1 MRLTHIV
8 AGAAVA
14 GGLAVSAL
22 GLSAA
27 TAGADPGWMPPPG
40 PVQPALPPAG
50 PDAGTPPAW
59 APPKPVDPTWAAGN
73 KQVWDE
79 GWNHWGVWMNNVFI
93 PTY

>member
-1 MRLTHIV
+1 MKFIDIV
-8 AGAAVA
+8 AGGAVA
-14 GGLAVSAL
+14 AGLAAGAL

-27 TAGADPGWMPPPG
+27 TAGADPGWTPPPG
-40 PVQPALPPAG
+40 PAQPALPPAG

-79 GWNHWGVWMNNVFI
+79 GWNHWGVWINGVFV

>member
-1 MRLTHIV
+1 MKLLDIV
-8 AGAAVA
+8 AGAAVV
-14 GGLAVSAL
+14 GGLAASAL

-27 TAGADPGWMPPPG
+27 TAGANPPAPPPAPG
-40 PVQPALPPAG
+40 QPALPPAG

-59 APPKPVDPTWAAGN
+59 APPKPVDPSWANGN

-79 GWNHWGVWMNNVFI
+79 GWNHWGVWINGVFV